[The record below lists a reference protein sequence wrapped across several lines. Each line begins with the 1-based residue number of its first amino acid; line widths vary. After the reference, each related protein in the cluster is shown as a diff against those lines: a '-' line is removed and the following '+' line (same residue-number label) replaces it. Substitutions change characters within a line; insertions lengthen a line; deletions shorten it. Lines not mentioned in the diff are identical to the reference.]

1 MREHGVGGAAIVE
14 RLRALPDP
22 YRGNALEWL
31 RSCTQSPMVEPEM
44 EIEQFL
50 DRLPPTARATF
61 VFQAGKLLETALGY
75 FGVK

>member
-1 MREHGVGGAAIVE
+1 MREHGLGGAAIVE
-14 RLRALPDP
+14 RLKALPDP

-31 RSCTQSPMVEPEM
+31 RNCTQSPMEDPEV
-44 EIEQFL
+44 EIERFL

-75 FGVK
+75 FGAR